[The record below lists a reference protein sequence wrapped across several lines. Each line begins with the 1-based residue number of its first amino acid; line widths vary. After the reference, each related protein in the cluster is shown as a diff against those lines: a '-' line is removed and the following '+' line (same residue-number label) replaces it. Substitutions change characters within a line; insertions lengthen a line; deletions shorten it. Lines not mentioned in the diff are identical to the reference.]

1 MTTTFDSDAV
11 FTIVQGAIARVLELD
26 PATITRVTG
35 LTSDLHAD
43 SLALVEM
50 VELVEGE
57 MRGHFAGFTIDDD
70 DIEDLATVG
79 QAVDY
84 VLARLR

>member
-1 MTTTFDSDAV
+1 VTTALDSDAV
-11 FTIVQGAIARVLELD
+11 FSIVQAAIARVLEID
-26 PATITRVTG
+26 PATVTRSTG

-57 MRGHFAGFTIDDD
+57 LRGHFAAFSIDDD